1 MENNTNQTATTEGY
15 AGGTHVVEGPL
26 TTTVINSVSPDLLR
40 NELDSR
46 IVKVRPMATPV
57 DQISRMTGSRPARS
71 MVVEYYSVDSK
82 AIVTEAQSVATGC
95 SNHETGDFPCFTLK
109 VKKSGVFAATDTIL
123 VPSVEGTSGSGN
135 GGSGSL
141 MLYVVEARAKEI
153 DVIAVNA
160 PKGSQNPL
168 ASIDA
173 GTRLVRMGRAAGE
186 LDVQTAQ
193 FEALPQ
199 KVSNNCQIFKA
210 QVEQS
215 TFARLAAKEVGWTF
229 NDQEEVAIMDMRL
242 GMEKNFLFGVKARLA
257 SASRSDEVLFTEGI
271 WHQAGGEV
279 TYNADTFSEN
289 TVIDIMKKA
298 FTCHNAG
305 TSRKIL
311 IAGSDLTATI
321 NKLDFTRIVNA
332 GDTVTRWG
340 IDFSELRSKFGVLYV
355 VHFEIFDSCGHGA
368 DGLIIDP
375 QYLTKYTHVPF
386 KVEHLDMKRSGTR
399 NTDAM
404 VVTEASCLVLRHPA
418 AHVRVVM
425 KPSTAAANG

>member
-199 KVSNNCQIFKA
+199 KVSNNCQIFK
-210 QVEQS
+210 
-215 TFARLAAKEVGWTF
+215 
-229 NDQEEVAIMDMRL
+229 
-242 GMEKNFLFGVKARLA
+242 
-257 SASRSDEVLFTEGI
+257 
-271 WHQAGGEV
+271 
-279 TYNADTFSEN
+279 
-289 TVIDIMKKA
+289 
-298 FTCHNAG
+298 
-305 TSRKIL
+305 
-311 IAGSDLTATI
+311 
-321 NKLDFTRIVNA
+321 
-332 GDTVTRWG
+332 
-340 IDFSELRSKFGVLYV
+340 
-355 VHFEIFDSCGHGA
+355 
-368 DGLIIDP
+368 
-375 QYLTKYTHVPF
+375 
-386 KVEHLDMKRSGTR
+386 
-399 NTDAM
+399 
-404 VVTEASCLVLRHPA
+404 
-418 AHVRVVM
+418 
-425 KPSTAAANG
+425 